1 MSSANADA
9 ATQRA
14 PLSTTDSETTAA
26 RAAVQQTVDALREQ
40 NLTPAQVVHALHTGA
55 LDYTTTDVDD
65 DPETRG
71 YNHAIWAELRS
82 AAYTIS
88 ASDTAH
94 GHWEDAHFVL
104 DRSGHADHED
114 TTIRHHNSQSGH
126 HSPSPTWAN
135 TSVNRCSHRATPA
148 R

>member
-1 MSSANADA
+1 MSSANGDS
-9 ATQRA
+9 ATHRA
-14 PLSTTDSETTAA
+14 PLSTTGSETTAA

-55 LDYTTTDVDD
+55 FDYTTTDVDD
-65 DPETRG
+65 DPQTRG
-71 YNHAIWAELRS
+71 YNHAIATELRS

-88 ASDTAH
+88 ASDSAH

-104 DRSGHADHED
+104 DQSGHADHED
-114 TTIRHHNSQSGH
+114 TTVPAPQQPVRSPQPQSNMGQYLRK
-126 HSPSPTWAN
+126 PLLPPGY
-135 TSVNRCSHRATPA
+135 PA